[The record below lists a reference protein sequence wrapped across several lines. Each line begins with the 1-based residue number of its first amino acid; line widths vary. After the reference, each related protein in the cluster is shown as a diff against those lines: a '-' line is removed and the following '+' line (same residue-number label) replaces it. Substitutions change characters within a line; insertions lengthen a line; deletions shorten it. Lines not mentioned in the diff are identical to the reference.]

1 MVELVDTLVLETNA
15 SSRESSILSLGT
27 INPIFLYIFIWY
39 LADKLKTIIMKTW
52 IHPES
57 RQVKIT
63 CSCGQ
68 EFNVDS
74 TIAWDTK
81 VEICAKCHPFYTGE
95 QKILK
100 TGAVDKFYARMKKA
114 EQLKK

>member
-1 MVELVDTLVLETNA
+1 
-15 SSRESSILSLGT
+15 
-27 INPIFLYIFIWY
+27 
-39 LADKLKTIIMKTW
+39 MKTW

-57 RQVKIT
+57 RKVKIT

-68 EFNVDS
+68 EFDVDS
-74 TIAWDTK
+74 TIAWDMK
-81 VEICAKCHPFYTGE
+81 IEICAKCHPFYTGE

-114 EQLKK
+114 ESLKK